1 MYEGLNSPSIH
12 TPMNLAEYSQTVL
25 RYPNVQIWAGGTNI
39 MTRPKAYPS
48 RSTDSEIVYL
58 KGIEELKK
66 ITRNDRMIEIGAT
79 VTLDSILKN
88 HRNYIPEILK
98 ENILA
103 IGSPLI
109 TGRAT
114 FGGAIAARNPMTSLP
129 GTLITLGANAEVRSV
144 RKKTVKSRW
153 IPISLMVNESKDGMV
168 TLPPRSLTTRV
179 RVSLLASDYYYFK
192 EEGSYIDDPDNAVA
206 VALTAREGQMD
217 TLLNPHFAITF
228 PTKGIVYSKDLDNIL
243 MQLHFPLSEGEFSQL
258 LQIIY
263 TFINAV
269 APNTTVLQKRRLDN
283 ILEDMVNG
291 INAKV
296 FAPSQIEQ
304 AQNKGNNIE

>member
-1 MYEGLNSPSIH
+1 
-12 TPMNLAEYSQTVL
+12 
-25 RYPNVQIWAGGTNI
+25 
-39 MTRPKAYPS
+39 MTRPKSYPS

-88 HRNYIPEILK
+88 HRNYIPEVLK
-98 ENILA
+98 SNILA

-114 FGGAIAARNPMTSLP
+114 FGGAIAARNPMTTLP

-153 IPISLMVNESKDGMV
+153 IPISLMLNESKDGMV
-168 TLPPRSLTTRV
+168 TLPPRSLITRV
-179 RVSLLASDYYYFK
+179 RVSLLSSDYSYFK

-206 VALTAREGQMD
+206 VAFTAREGQMD
-217 TLLNPHFAITF
+217 TLINPHFAITF

-243 MQLHFPLSEGEFSQL
+243 MQLHFPLSEEEFSQL

-269 APNTTVLQKRRLDN
+269 TPNITNLQKRRLNN
-283 ILEDMVNG
+283 ILEDMTNG

-296 FAPSQIEQ
+296 LAPSSIEQ
-304 AQNKGNNIE
+304 G

>member
-1 MYEGLNSPSIH
+1 
-12 TPMNLAEYSQTVL
+12 
-25 RYPNVQIWAGGTNI
+25 

-48 RSTDSEIVYL
+48 RNTDSEIVYL

-79 VTLDSILKN
+79 VTLDSLLKN
-88 HRNYIPEILK
+88 HRNYIPEVLRD
-98 ENILA
+98 NILA

-109 TGRAT
+109 SGRAT
-114 FGGAIAARNPMTSLP
+114 FGGAIAARNPMTTLP

-153 IPISLMVNESKDGMV
+153 IPISLMLNESKDGMV
-168 TLPPRSLTTRV
+168 TLPQRSLITRV
-179 RVSLLASDYYYFK
+179 RVSLLASDYSFFK
-192 EEGSYIDDPDNAVA
+192 EEGSYIEDPDNAVA
-206 VALTAREGQMD
+206 VAFTAREGQMD
-217 TLLNPHFAITF
+217 TLINPHFAITF

-243 MQLHFPLSEGEFSQL
+243 MQLHFPLSEEEFTQL

-269 APNTTVLQKRRLDN
+269 TPNITNLQRRRLDN
-283 ILEDMVNG
+283 ILEDMVNS

-296 FAPSQIEQ
+296 LAPSQIE
-304 AQNKGNNIE
+304 

>member
-12 TPMNLAEYSQTVL
+12 TPVNLAEYSQTVL

-39 MTRPKAYPS
+39 MTRPKSYPS

-88 HRNYIPEILK
+88 HRNYLPDVLK
-98 ENILA
+98 ENILS
-103 IGSPLI
+103 IGSPMI

-114 FGGAIAARNPMTSLP
+114 FGGAIAARNPMTTLP

-153 IPISLMVNESKDGMV
+153 IPISLMLNESKDGMV
-168 TLPPRSLTTRV
+168 TLPPRSLITRV
-179 RVSLLASDYYYFK
+179 RVSLLSSDYSYFR
-192 EEGSYIDDPDNAVA
+192 EEGSYIDDPDNTVA
-206 VALTAREGQMD
+206 VAFTAREGQMD
-217 TLLNPHFAITF
+217 TLINHNFDITF
-228 PTKGIVYSKDLDNIL
+228 TTKGIVYSKDHDNSL
-243 MQLHFPLSEGEFSQL
+243 MQLHFPLSEEEFSQL

-269 APNTTVLQKRRLDN
+269 TPNITNLQKRRLNN
-283 ILEDMVNG
+283 ILEDMING

-296 FAPSQIEQ
+296 LAPSSIEQ
-304 AQNKGNNIE
+304 GLD